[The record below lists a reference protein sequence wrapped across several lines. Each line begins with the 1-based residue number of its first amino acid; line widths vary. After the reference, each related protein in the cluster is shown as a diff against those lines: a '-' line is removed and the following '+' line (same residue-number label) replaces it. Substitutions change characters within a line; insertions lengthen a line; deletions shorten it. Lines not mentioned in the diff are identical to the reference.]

1 MITFETDVRIERPI
15 EEVFAY
21 VSDPLNFP
29 RWNSAVEAVRKTSAG
44 ESDVGS
50 TYLMERQLP
59 TGRASNE
66 LEIVAHERP
75 KAFAIRATSGPT
87 PFVYRYRFSSES
99 GGTVVQLDAEVELQ
113 GTAAL
118 LGKLARPAVKK
129 GVDENFAALKELL
142 EARAATSVPAG
153 PGPVDFG
160 GESSRTGR
168 RTWA

>member
-21 VSDPLNFP
+21 VSDPLNFR

-168 RTWA
+168 